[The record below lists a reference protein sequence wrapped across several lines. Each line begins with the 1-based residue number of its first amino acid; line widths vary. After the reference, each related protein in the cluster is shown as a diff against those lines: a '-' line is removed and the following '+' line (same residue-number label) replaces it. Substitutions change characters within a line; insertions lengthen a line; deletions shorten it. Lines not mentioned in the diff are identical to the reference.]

1 VRYPQRTSGGSGGSD
16 AVGAAASARAAA
28 IAAACAQRQRPVGE
42 RPRSPSRAGIRDR
55 LRREAER
62 EAFARLSA
70 TAALAATA
78 VITQDE
84 WEGTAALAATADCAF
99 FARQQQ
105 RPATAGAQG
114 GSAAAGAARND
125 GEEGWAPGEGAGG
138 ADGDTDDDGADVALI
153 VHDDGDGDGDGDGS
167 DDSSCA
173 WTLRDSRSRGAPSGR
188 GSGVGASH
196 HAAEGGGEGGGRG
209 EELGPPSF
217 AGGVPRNAHTLREL
231 AAREERQHAAR
242 LHALLE
248 KMAPQ
253 LLFGSGGGG
262 GGGGGGRGMERGG
275 GRGDV
280 KAQARDRREGAARA
294 KALRRVAGLE
304 RRCQELGRRHARRL
318 ALLAAEAEEGRCRA
332 AAHREEMLAHGNDV
346 AYEDLTC
353 MVGAL
358 TW

>member
-1 VRYPQRTSGGSGGSD
+1 M
-16 AVGAAASARAAA
+16 
-28 IAAACAQRQRPVGE
+28 
-42 RPRSPSRAGIRDR
+42 
-55 LRREAER
+55 
-62 EAFARLSA
+62 
-70 TAALAATA
+70 
-78 VITQDE
+78 
-84 WEGTAALAATADCAF
+84 
-99 FARQQQ
+99 
-105 RPATAGAQG
+105 
-114 GSAAAGAARND
+114 
-125 GEEGWAPGEGAGG
+125 
-138 ADGDTDDDGADVALI
+138 
-153 VHDDGDGDGDGDGS
+153 
-167 DDSSCA
+167 
-173 WTLRDSRSRGAPSGR
+173 
-188 GSGVGASH
+188 
-196 HAAEGGGEGGGRG
+196 
-209 EELGPPSF
+209 
-217 AGGVPRNAHTLREL
+217 PRNAHTLREL

-262 GGGGGGRGMERGG
+262 GGGCGGGGG
-275 GRGDV
+275 GGGGMGCGVGRGGDV